1 MALEDA
7 WEVLKAPA
15 REAVPNI
22 DFVTWDKQGG
32 EEKPEDIHGGFK
44 QMIEEEPLA
53 EGQDLSEIRQMTPR
67 QFLATAGTRGMEPR
81 KIGFY
86 LDPMRRAVKEG
97 KKVRLNM
104 PRIGVGYEHLGL
116 PPSVFHDG
124 RHRMLAL
131 LRLGHG
137 DTPVPVHVND
147 MQEFETGEKWQ
158 PPEDPW
164 WLEDWLEHGTGM
176 G

>member
-7 WEVLKAPA
+7 WTFLKAPA

-44 QMIEEEPLA
+44 QLIEEEPQ
-53 EGQDLSEIRQMTPR
+53 ETQELSEIRQMTPR
-67 QFLATAGTRGMEPR
+67 QFLGTTGTRGMEPK

-116 PPSVFHDG
+116 PPSVHHDG

-158 PPEDPW
+158 PPEDTS
-164 WLEDWLEHGTGM
+164 WLDQSLEYGPGM